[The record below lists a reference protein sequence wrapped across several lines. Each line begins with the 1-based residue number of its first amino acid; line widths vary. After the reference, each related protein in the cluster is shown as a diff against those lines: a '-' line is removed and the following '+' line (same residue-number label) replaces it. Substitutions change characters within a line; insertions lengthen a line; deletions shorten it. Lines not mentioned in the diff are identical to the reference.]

1 MRVTLLPACID
12 VRSTGKGS
20 DSLRTGSAC
29 ISAADEVVIL
39 ALRGVGG
46 AAVGEACSKL
56 LAIGVFD
63 TRYCGCRG
71 YADAGWAC
79 NAR

>member
-1 MRVTLLPACID
+1 MRVTLLTACID
-12 VRSTGKGS
+12 VRSTRKGS

-63 TRYCGCRG
+63 TGYCGCWR
-71 YADAGWAC
+71 YADAG
-79 NAR
+79 